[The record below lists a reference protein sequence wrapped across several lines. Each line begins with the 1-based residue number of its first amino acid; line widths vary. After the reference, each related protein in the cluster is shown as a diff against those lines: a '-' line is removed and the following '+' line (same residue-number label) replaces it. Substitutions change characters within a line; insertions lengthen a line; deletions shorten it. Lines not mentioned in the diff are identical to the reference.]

1 VNARKHLVVLA
12 LGCAVM
18 LGCGSYQAPALTAAK
33 ASLVA
38 SHDLIEELC
47 SIGFERAVDDADYRK
62 AQEQCDVAKLSYEAA
77 ATAVEVWEK
86 ASEAQTCV
94 EPASTSSTPV
104 TSPKK

>member
-1 VNARKHLVVLA
+1 MTRKYLCGLA
-12 LGCAVM
+12 IGCAVM

-33 ASLVA
+33 ASIAA

-62 AQEQCDVAKLSYEAA
+62 ALEQCDVAKLSYEAA

-86 ASEAQTCV
+86 ASEAQTCS
-94 EPASTSSTPV
+94 EPASTSSLPV
-104 TSPKK
+104 IAPRK